1 MYGKDTPETNRPTYQ
16 MPKNKSRQPDMAQ
29 QNKMK
34 ENIKIID
41 EPALTGDVSLYTAQN
56 ARFTVECTE
65 CGKQRVMYGKSKQT
79 ERYNSQLGL
88 LLSEYQYTCG
98 APLSP
103 LIMSFMGN

>member
-1 MYGKDTPETNRPTYQ
+1 
-16 MPKNKSRQPDMAQ
+16 
-29 QNKMK
+29 MK

-41 EPALTGDVSLYTAQN
+41 EPALTGAVSLYTAQN

-79 ERYNSQLGL
+79 ERYKSQLGL

-98 APLSP
+98 APLTP